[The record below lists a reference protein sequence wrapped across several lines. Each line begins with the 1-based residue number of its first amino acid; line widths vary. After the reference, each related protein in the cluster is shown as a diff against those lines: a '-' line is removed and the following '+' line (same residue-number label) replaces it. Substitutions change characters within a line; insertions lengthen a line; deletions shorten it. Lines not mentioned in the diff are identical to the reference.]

1 MLGGCDNK
9 RPAPNT
15 EARREGQRRD
25 STMDMKKL
33 IAGTALAA
41 TLVVGIGG
49 VSYAADSS
57 TANAPAVTS
66 QTATAAKHPGLARR
80 VRRAAFKTVLD
91 QTHTTAADLKAA
103 LLGGQTVAQYA
114 AAHGSS
120 GQAVHDA
127 LVTKFSAA
135 IDKAVSNA
143 RITQAKADTMKQNL
157 SSRIDKFVDR
167 TWTKA

>member
-1 MLGGCDNK
+1 
-9 RPAPNT
+9 
-15 EARREGQRRD
+15 
-25 STMDMKKL
+25 MDIKKL

-57 TANAPAVTS
+57 NSSTTQAATT
-66 QTATAAKHPGLARR
+66 QTATGAQHPGVARKAR
-80 VRRAAFKTVLD
+80 HAAFKTVLD

-103 LLGGQTVAQYA
+103 LVGGQTVAQYA

-135 IDKAVSNA
+135 IDKALTNGKV
-143 RITQAKADTMKQNL
+143 TQAKADTMKQNL
-157 SSRIDKFVDR
+157 SSRIDKFLAR

>member
-1 MLGGCDNK
+1 
-9 RPAPNT
+9 
-15 EARREGQRRD
+15 
-25 STMDMKKL
+25 MDLKKLDLKKL

-57 TANAPAVTS
+57 TANAPATTS
-66 QTATAAKHPGLARR
+66 QAATTAKHPGLARK

-103 LLGGQTVAQYA
+103 LAGGQTVAQYA

-120 GQAVHDA
+120 AAAVHDA

-135 IDKAVSNA
+135 IDKAVENGKV
-143 RITQAKADTMKQNL
+143 TQAKADTMKQNL
-157 SSRIDKFVDR
+157 SSRVDKFLDR